1 LVAILRVSSKRIS
14 YGNHCSREPEGRR
27 REINGNSGLG
37 DNAGAQDASVTV
49 LDCDP
54 NRPILKWQSR
64 RSTPAQI
71 EVREATEANIIK
83 TIDEAGARNQFVF
96 VDLEGTASRLVSR
109 AISRADLVLVPIQP
123 SPLDSEEGGRALG
136 LIAEEEEVLNRRIRS
151 AVVLTRTNPAIK
163 TRHEKAIVA
172 GLAGAGLSLLSTQ
185 LHQRQAYQAM
195 FANGSTLDELDPA
208 EVNGIGAAQDN
219 ALALA
224 GELIEVLTREPAHV

>member
-1 LVAILRVSSKRIS
+1 MATIVLANPKGGAGKSTTTLVLATTL
-14 YGNHCSREPEGRR
+14 
-27 REINGNSGLG
+27 
-37 DNAGAQDASVTV
+37 AAQDASVTV

-195 FANGSTLDELDPA
+195 FAMARRSMSWTPPKSMGSGRRRT
-208 EVNGIGAAQDN
+208 
-219 ALALA
+219 
-224 GELIEVLTREPAHV
+224 TRLLWPVS

>member
-1 LVAILRVSSKRIS
+1 MATIVLANPKGGAGKSTTTLVLATTL
-14 YGNHCSREPEGRR
+14 
-27 REINGNSGLG
+27 
-37 DNAGAQDASVTV
+37 AAQDASVTV

-54 NRPILKWQSR
+54 NRPIIKWQSR
-64 RSTPAQI
+64 RSSPSQI
-71 EVREATEANIIK
+71 EVMEATESNIIK
-83 TIDEAGARNQFVF
+83 TIDEAGARRQFVF

-136 LIAEEEEVLNRRIRS
+136 LIAEEEEVLSRRIRS

-172 GLAGAGLSLLSTQ
+172 GLAGAGLTLLNTQ
-185 LHQRQAYQAM
+185 LHHRQAYQAM

-208 EVNGIGAAQDN
+208 DVNGIGAAQDN

-224 GELIEVLTREPAHV
+224 SELIEVLTREPAHV

>member
-1 LVAILRVSSKRIS
+1 MATIVLANPKGGAGKSTTALVLATTL
-14 YGNHCSREPEGRR
+14 
-27 REINGNSGLG
+27 
-37 DNAGAQDASVTV
+37 AAQDASVTV

-54 NRPILKWQSR
+54 NRPIIKWQSR
-64 RSTPAQI
+64 RSTPARI
-71 EVREATEANIIK
+71 EVKEATESNIIK
-83 TIDEAGARNQFVF
+83 TIDDAGSHRQFVF

-123 SPLDSEEGGRALG
+123 TPLDSEEGGRALG

-151 AVVLTRTNPAIK
+151 SVVLTRTNPAIK
-163 TRHEKAIVA
+163 TRHEKAIIA
-172 GLAGAGLSLLSTQ
+172 GLADAGLSLLNTQ

-195 FANGSTLDELDPA
+195 FANGSTLEELDPA

-224 GELIEVLTREPAHV
+224 SEIIEILMQEPAHV

>member
-1 LVAILRVSSKRIS
+1 MATIVLANPKGGAGKSTTTLVLATTL
-14 YGNHCSREPEGRR
+14 
-27 REINGNSGLG
+27 
-37 DNAGAQDASVTV
+37 AAQDASVTV

-54 NRPILKWQSR
+54 NRPIIKWQSR
-64 RSTPAQI
+64 RSSPSQI
-71 EVREATEANIIK
+71 EVMEATESNIIK
-83 TIDEAGARNQFVF
+83 TIDEAGSRRQFVF

-136 LIAEEEEVLNRRIRS
+136 LIAEEEEVLSRHIRS

-172 GLAGAGLSLLSTQ
+172 GLARAGLSLLKTQ
-185 LHQRQAYQAM
+185 LHHRQAYQAM
-195 FANGSTLDELDPA
+195 FASGTTLDELDPA
-208 EVNGIGAAQDN
+208 DVNGIGAAQDN

-224 GELIEVLTREPAHV
+224 SELIEVLTREPAHV

>member
-1 LVAILRVSSKRIS
+1 MATIVLANPKGGAGKSTTALVLATTL
-14 YGNHCSREPEGRR
+14 
-27 REINGNSGLG
+27 
-37 DNAGAQDASVTV
+37 AAQDASVTV

-54 NRPILKWQSR
+54 NRPIIKWQSR
-64 RSTPAQI
+64 RTRPAQI
-71 EVREATEANIIK
+71 EVSEATEANIIK
-83 TIDEAGARNQFVF
+83 TIDEASARKQFVF

-151 AVVLTRTNPAIK
+151 SVVLTRTNPAIK
-163 TRHEKAIVA
+163 TRHEKAIIA

-195 FANGSTLDELDPA
+195 FAAGATLGELDPA
-208 EVNGIGAAQDN
+208 EVNGIEAAQAN

-224 GELIEVLTREPAHV
+224 GELVEALTQDAAHV

>member
-1 LVAILRVSSKRIS
+1 MATIVLANPKGGAGKSTTALVLATTL
-14 YGNHCSREPEGRR
+14 
-27 REINGNSGLG
+27 
-37 DNAGAQDASVTV
+37 AAQDASVTV

-71 EVREATEANIIK
+71 QVKEATEANIIK

-136 LIAEEEEVLNRRIRS
+136 LIAEEEEVLSRRIRS

-163 TRHEKAIVA
+163 TRHEKAIVSGLERA
-172 GLAGAGLSLLSTQ
+172 GLGLLHTQ
-185 LHQRQAYQAM
+185 LNHRQAYQAM
-195 FANGSTLDELDPA
+195 FLHGSTLDELDTS
-208 EVNGIGAAQDN
+208 EVNGIAEAHRN
-219 ALALA
+219 ALSLA
-224 GELIEVLTREPAHV
+224 SELIEVLAPEPANVLECV

>member
-1 LVAILRVSSKRIS
+1 MATIVLANPKGGAGKSTTTLVLATTL
-14 YGNHCSREPEGRR
+14 
-27 REINGNSGLG
+27 
-37 DNAGAQDASVTV
+37 AAQDASVTV

-71 EVREATEANIIK
+71 EVKEATEANIIK

-185 LHQRQAYQAM
+185 LHQRQAFQAM
-195 FANGSTLDELDPA
+195 FANGSTLEELDPG

-219 ALALA
+219 ALALV
-224 GELIEVLTREPAHV
+224 GELIDVLTREPAHV

>member
-1 LVAILRVSSKRIS
+1 MATIVLANPKGGAGKSTTTLVLATTL
-14 YGNHCSREPEGRR
+14 
-27 REINGNSGLG
+27 
-37 DNAGAQDASVTV
+37 AAQDASVTV

-71 EVREATEANIIK
+71 EVKEATEANIIK

-185 LHQRQAYQAM
+185 LHQRQAFQAM
-195 FANGSTLDELDPA
+195 FANGSTLDELDPG

>member
-1 LVAILRVSSKRIS
+1 MATIVLANPKGGAGKSTTALVLATTL
-14 YGNHCSREPEGRR
+14 
-27 REINGNSGLG
+27 
-37 DNAGAQDASVTV
+37 AAQDATVTV

-54 NRPILKWQSR
+54 NRPIIKWQSR
-64 RSTPAQI
+64 RSKPAQI
-71 EVREATEANIIK
+71 DVAEATEANIIK
-83 TIDEAGARNQFVF
+83 TIDEASARKQFVF

-136 LIAEEEEVLNRRIRS
+136 LIAEEEEVLNRHIRS
-151 AVVLTRTNPAIK
+151 SVVLTRTNPAIK
-163 TRHEKAIVA
+163 TRHEKAIIA

-195 FANGSTLDELDPA
+195 FAAGATLSELDPA
-208 EVNGIGAAQDN
+208 EVNGIEAAQAN

-224 GELIEVLTREPAHV
+224 GELIEALTQEAALV

>member
-1 LVAILRVSSKRIS
+1 MATIVLANPKGGAGKSTTTLVLATTL
-14 YGNHCSREPEGRR
+14 
-27 REINGNSGLG
+27 
-37 DNAGAQDASVTV
+37 AAQDASVTV

-136 LIAEEEEVLNRRIRS
+136 LIAEEEEEVLNRRIRS

-185 LHQRQAYQAM
+185 LHQRQAFQAM
-195 FANGSTLDELDPA
+195 FANGSTLDELDPS